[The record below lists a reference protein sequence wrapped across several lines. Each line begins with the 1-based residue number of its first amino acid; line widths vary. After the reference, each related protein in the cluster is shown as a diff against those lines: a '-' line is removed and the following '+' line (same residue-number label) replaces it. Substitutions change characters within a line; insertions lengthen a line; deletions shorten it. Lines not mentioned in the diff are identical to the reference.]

1 MHKRTDHNK
10 GLIMPRFFYTTIG
23 DSGKEISGTV
33 EAANINA
40 AAGNLRSQRKIITSL
55 KEIGDAK
62 KESEESFLILSLDCI
77 SFIRSSDIGI
87 LFRQL
92 SALITAGVTL
102 VSSLQILQRQI
113 KKRKLKRLLGQILHD
128 IEEGLTFANALKK
141 HPGIFSSFI
150 VSMIESGEVG
160 GTLDTILESIANYLE
175 ERSAFRTQIIT
186 SFIYPAIVIVMSI
199 IVVSFLVGFVI
210 PKFMPFIKAR
220 GGKLP
225 WNTQFLLDITQWL
238 RSYWKHIV
246 CVIAGTSLGIYF
258 LSRLEAVKYWIDR
271 VKTKFPVVGPIFV
284 YSVVVQFSRNL
295 ASLLTSG
302 VGMLESLRTVRNTL
316 GNYAAMQA
324 IDVMERRIT
333 MGENLSTPVRDASF
347 IFPPM
352 VAEMIAV
359 GEETG
364 GLDDALNLTAQ
375 IHEKLLQTYVKRMNS
390 LIEPVLILTLGAI
403 VGFVAW
409 ALIAGILTMYG
420 VYR

>member
-1 MHKRTDHNK
+1 
-10 GLIMPRFFYTTIG
+10 MPIFFYTTISDNG
-23 DSGKEISGTV
+23 QEVSGTV
-33 EAANINA
+33 EAVNINV

-55 KEIGDAK
+55 KEIGDVTK
-62 KESEESFLILSLDCI
+62 KKDGSFFSSPFDYV
-77 SFIRSSDIGI
+77 SFIYSSDIVI

-102 VSSLQILQRQI
+102 VNSLQILQRQI

-128 IEEGLTFANALKK
+128 IEEGSTFANALKK
-141 HPGIFSSFI
+141 HPRIFSSFI
-150 VSMIESGEVG
+150 INMIESGEVG
-160 GTLDTILESIANYLE
+160 GTLDIILESIANYLE

-186 SFIYPAIVIVMSI
+186 GFIYPAIVIVMSI

-225 WNTQFLLDITQWL
+225 WNTQFLLDSTQWL
-238 RSYWKHIV
+238 RNYWKHIV
-246 CVIAGTSLGIYF
+246 CVMAGTSLGIYF
-258 LSRLEAVKYWIDR
+258 LNRLEAVKYWIDR
-271 VKTKFPVVGPIFV
+271 AKTKLPVVGPIFV

-302 VGMLESLRTVRNTL
+302 VGMLESLQTVRNTL

-333 MGENLSTPVRDASF
+333 MGENLSAPVRDASF

-364 GLDDALNLTAQ
+364 GLGDALNLTAR
-375 IHEKLLQTYVKRMNS
+375 IHEKLLQTYIKRMNS
-390 LIEPVLILTLGAI
+390 LIEPVLILTLGGI
-403 VGFVAW
+403 VAFVAW

-420 VYR
+420 AYR